1 MFDAF
6 DWAIRLWMVRLFI
19 SKQFA
24 PQAAQR
30 MRVIFDAFACITIG
44 LFRK

>member
-6 DWAIRLWMVRLFI
+6 DWAIGFWIVGLFI

-30 MRVIFDAFACITIG
+30 VRVIFDAFACITIG
-44 LFRK
+44 LFME